1 MKELIDNEK
10 IEDIIQ
16 DTARGY
22 DLEID
27 IFDPQ
32 PNDEKSA
39 EKACNVWLN
48 GVDFCEQINYHS
60 AIDLLA
66 ELVNTKIP
74 SDMELIKAISEQS
87 DRAKTLNLNEI
98 TKELNYI
105 KKQFSE
111 FKDDLA
117 RTQVEVSQSHF
128 VCVEDL

>member
-1 MKELIDNEK
+1 MKELIDNER
-10 IEDIIQ
+10 IENIIC
-16 DTARGY
+16 DTAMDW

-32 PNDEKSA
+32 ENDLDCN
-39 EKACNVWLN
+39 EKACSIWLN
-48 GVDFCEQINYHS
+48 GVNFCEQINYHS

-87 DRAKTLNLNEI
+87 DRAKTLNLDEI

-105 KKQFSE
+105 KRQFSE

-117 RTQVEVSQSHF
+117 RTQVGLESSHF